1 MQMTEQCKQFG
12 AQPPN
17 FYDQGGA
24 GQPPPGAPPMG
35 GGPPGG
41 APPQNYEFEIFD
53 PTTLEK

>member
-1 MQMTEQCKQFG
+1 MTEQCKQFG